1 MLTLQHFVI
10 INNKKVKKVHLG
22 IQNVKTE
29 FIVRYRLVMYEEL
42 QKILEKQHYAV
53 VGEHSGVKL
62 CHWMRQSLLFKRECY
77 KQTFYGIKSHRC
89 LQMTPAVNQCTHMCL
104 FCWRNQSFTEKEFKN
119 VDDPKYVLDECIKA
133 QRKLI
138 TGFKG
143 DERCDQIK
151 WKESNEP
158 NMVAC
163 SLSGEPTL
171 YPRLGEFFEECHR
184 RGMTTFLVTNGT
196 NPKALENL
204 DPLPSQ
210 LYVSVVAPNKDV
222 YKKLCSPLIS
232 DGWEKILQTLDLL
245 PSLSTRTVIR
255 HTLVDGWNMD
265 KSYIKDYAKLD
276 EKASPLFIE
285 PKAYVLVGYS
295 RKRMNIDN
303 MPSHNSV
310 RAFGATLAEQLGYNF
325 SMEKPDS
332 RVVLLSRDKKIKK
345 ISEND

>member
-1 MLTLQHFVI
+1 M
-10 INNKKVKKVHLG
+10 
-22 IQNVKTE
+22 
-29 FIVRYRLVMYEEL
+29 YREL

-53 VGEHSGVKL
+53 IGEHSGVKL

-104 FCWRNQSFTEKEFKN
+104 FCWRHQGFTEKDFKN
-119 VDDPKYVLDECIKA
+119 VDEPKYILDECIES

-143 DERCDQIK
+143 DERCDQVK
-151 WKESNEP
+151 WKEANQP

-171 YPRLGEFFEECHR
+171 YPRLGDFFEECHR

-204 DPLPSQ
+204 DPLPTQ
-210 LYVSVVAPNKDV
+210 LYVSVVAPNKDI

-232 DGWEKILQTLDLL
+232 DGWEKIAQTLELL
-245 PSLSTRTVIR
+245 PSLDTRTVVR
-255 HTLVDGWNMD
+255 HTLVEGWNMKD
-265 KSYIKDYAKLD
+265 DYIKDYAKLD

-285 PKAYVLVGYS
+285 PKGYVLVGYS
-295 RKRMNIDN
+295 RKRMNISN
-303 MPSHNSV
+303 MPSHSNV
-310 RAFGATLAEQLGYNF
+310 HNFGDKLAKHLGYNLL
-325 SMEKPDS
+325 MEKADS
-332 RVVLLSRDKKIKK
+332 RVVLLSRDKKVKK
-345 ISEND
+345 IIEKN